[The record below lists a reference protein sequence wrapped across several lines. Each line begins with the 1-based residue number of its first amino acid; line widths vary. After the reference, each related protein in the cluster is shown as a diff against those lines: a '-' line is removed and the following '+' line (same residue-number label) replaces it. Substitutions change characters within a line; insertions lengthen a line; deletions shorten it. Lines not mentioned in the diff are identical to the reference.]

1 MRTFA
6 RPRVVVSK
14 CLEFAACRYNGAMIS
29 DPFVRQLKAH
39 VDFQPVCPECEIGL
53 GVPRDP
59 IRIVEAGGARHFEP
73 TREGPVAPP
82 PSAVRESGCGSAPPR
97 AAVPQYSDMLLVQP
111 ATGRDVTDAMRRFA
125 GGFVAGLGAVDGF
138 ILKGRSPSCGIKDVK
153 LWPGPD
159 AESPCGKTTGLFA
172 EAVLGR
178 FSDLAVE
185 DEGRLR
191 KFVLREHFLT
201 KLFTLAE
208 FRELSA
214 PGAATMGGLVAFHAR
229 QKGLLMAY
237 SEAQARALG
246 RIVANHGNRPAAEV
260 LASYRLLLAKAL
272 ARPPRVTAI
281 MNVLMHALG
290 HVSDGLAPAEKAFFL
305 DTLEKYRAGKVPL
318 SAATAV
324 LKSWAIRF
332 RAANLLDQTFLEPY
346 PEALVEITD
355 SGKGR
360 DA

>member
-6 RPRVVVSK
+6 KPRVVVSK
-14 CLEFAACRYNGAMIS
+14 CLEFAACRYDGTMIA
-29 DPFVRQLKAH
+29 DPFVGQLKAH

-59 IRIVEAGGARHFEP
+59 IRIVEAGGARH
-73 TREGPVAPP
+73 
-82 PSAVRESGCGSAPPR
+82 
-97 AAVPQYSDMLLVQP
+97 LVQP
-111 ATGRDVTDAMRRFA
+111 ATGCDLTDAMRRFA
-125 GGFVAGLGAVDGF
+125 AGFVAQLGAVDGF

-178 FSDLAVE
+178 FGDLPVE
-185 DEGRLR
+185 DEGRLG
-191 KFVLREHFLT
+191 KLVLREHFLT
-201 KLFTLAE
+201 KLFALAE

-214 PGAATMGGLVAFHAR
+214 SGAATMGDLVAFHAR
-229 QKGLLMAY
+229 QKWLLMAY

-246 RIVANHGNRPAAEV
+246 RIVANHANRPAVDVRGA
-260 LASYRLLLAKAL
+260 YRRLLAKTL
-272 ARPPRVTAI
+272 ARPPRVTAMI
-281 MNVLMHALG
+281 NVLMHALG

-305 DTLEKYRAGKVPL
+305 DVLEKYRAGKAPL
-318 SAATAV
+318 SSATAV

-332 RAANLLDQTFLEPY
+332 GATNLLDQTFLDPY
-346 PEALVEITD
+346 PEPLIGITD

-360 DA
+360 DG